1 MDIANRIKDAIVPT
15 AQQQQEPVQD
25 TSQVSPEVVQDSIPG
40 AFPDEEELAANPA
53 GKSGGGIPAAPA
65 AQEEKK
71 WTTEEIQPR
80 HLGNEGKAIGVG
92 GIEDAGTFPATENAG
107 RLAQEE
113 RRSEDLGPL
122 SGSGSSGSRDP
133 VAGSAHQQ
141 ARGGPLEANAGA
153 PLSSVGRELG
163 TQPQSHD
170 LEDPSLAAAHQQ
182 QQQEP
187 QGMNATRSEIPVAQT
202 SELGQHTTNTATT
215 TRPTEDPTLAAA
227 NRQQQ
232 QQQPEDT
239 ASYATGQ
246 TSAAAVTTP
255 GVGPSG
261 GIHNGILGAGS
272 DDPNGEGG
280 EAPHERQSHYR
291 RSDVHSAIPSV
302 RESGLGQGGIHNGVV
317 GHGSKEEELE
327 HGGGGGLRE

>member
-1 MDIANRIKDAIVPT
+1 MDIASRIKDAIVPT

-53 GKSGGGIPAAPA
+53 GKSGGGIPAAQA
-65 AQEEKK
+65 APEEKK
-71 WTTEEIQPR
+71 WTTEETQPR

-92 GIEDAGTFPATENAG
+92 GVDDAGTFPATENAG

-113 RRSEDLGPL
+113 MSNEGLGQL

-133 VAGSAHQQ
+133 VADAAHQQ
-141 ARGGPLEANAGA
+141 ARGGPLEPNAGA
-153 PLSSVGRELG
+153 PLSSAGRELG
-163 TQPQSHD
+163 TQSSSHD
-170 LEDPSLAAAHQQ
+170 LVDPSLAAAHYH
-182 QQQEP
+182 QQEA
-187 QGMNATRSEIPVAQT
+187 QGTNVTRSEIPVAPT
-202 SELGQHTTNTATT
+202 SELGQHTTNTAAI
-215 TRPTEDPTLAAA
+215 RPTEGATLAAA

-232 QQQPEDT
+232 QPDA
-239 ASYATGQ
+239 ASYTTGQ

-302 RESGLGQGGIHNGVV
+302 WESGLGQGGIHNGVV

-327 HGGGGGLRE
+327 HGGGGGGGLRE